1 MKAIDRASRSEISIS
16 VFKLEVRTRV
26 GRGCLWFVLFAIV
39 FVSFCGG
46 KGLEVPPIEGALKSA
61 GRCFNV
67 VPRVFS

>member
-16 VFKLEVRTRV
+16 VFKLEVRTRFRTRV
-26 GRGCLWFVLFAIV
+26 SLVCFVCYC
-39 FVSFCGG
+39 FCGG
-46 KGLEVPPIEGALKSA
+46 KGLEVSPIEGALKSA

>member
-16 VFKLEVRTRV
+16 VFKLEVRTRLRTRV
-26 GRGCLWFVLFAIV
+26 SLVCFFAIV